1 MTQNRAKKE
10 GAKVFNIPIK
20 EKTCIT
26 QAFNTSIGWQIIGEV
41 VTMVKGGQTSC
52 WAAWKQSLNNIQ
64 SLYYKFI
71 QIVNNMI

>member
-52 WAAWKQSLNNIQ
+52 
-64 SLYYKFI
+64 
-71 QIVNNMI
+71 